1 MNFLEYHR
9 NESTKWINKMD
20 QQNGSTKWIKINYFL
35 LEEQLKA
42 EQLII

>member
-1 MNFLEYHR
+1 MDQQNG
-9 NESTKWINKMD
+9 STKWINKMD